1 MKTDIESELEK
12 VSEILKAMAHPARL
26 KILEGLI
33 ENECNVGQIQEKLN
47 LPQSTISQHLKT
59 LKNAGII
66 KGSRDGTKICYR
78 VIDSKVRKII
88 GIIEG
93 EKEA

>member
-1 MKTDIESELEK
+1 MKKDLELELEK
-12 VSEILKAMAHPARL
+12 ISEVLKAMAHPARL
-26 KILEGLI
+26 EILEGLI
-33 ENECNVGQIQEKLN
+33 KNECNVGQIQEKLN

-78 VIDSKVRKII
+78 VIDEKVRKII
-88 GIIEG
+88 EIIESD
-93 EKEA
+93 KA